1 MAFKMERFD
10 ILKQNYDKTG
20 LFFYHDTVGTAN
32 DGDGN
37 TLAQITATDFFND
50 VVNELA
56 AVGALIFISATD
68 GAGLYR
74 VTQLYDSNGEVEVK
88 VATSDSTTPID
99 GTITNAKLATDVKV
113 GSLATLTT
121 TAKAS
126 VVAAINELATKTAA
140 NQAASTAADVEGL
153 KTDFNTL
160 LTKLKNAKLMAADA

>member
-1 MAFKMERFD
+1 MERFD

-37 TLAQITATDFFND
+37 TLAQIIATDFFNG

-56 AVGALIFISATD
+56 EVGALIFISATD
-68 GAGLYR
+68 GAGLYQ
-74 VTQLYDSNGEVEVK
+74 VTQLYDGNGEVEVK
-88 VATSDSTTPID
+88 IATSGSATPID

-121 TAKAS
+121 TAKTS
-126 VVAAINELATKTAA
+126 VVAAINELVAKTAT
-140 NQAASTAADVEGL
+140 NQAASTAVDVAGL
-153 KTDFNTL
+153 VADFNTL
-160 LTKLKNAKLMAADA
+160 LTKLKTAGIMVADA